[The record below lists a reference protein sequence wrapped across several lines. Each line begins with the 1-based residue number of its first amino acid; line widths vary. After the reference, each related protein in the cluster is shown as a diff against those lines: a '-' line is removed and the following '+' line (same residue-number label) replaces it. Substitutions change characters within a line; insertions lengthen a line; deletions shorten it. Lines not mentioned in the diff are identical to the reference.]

1 MKSRYST
8 NAKAWRLSPF
18 KALAVALLLGSVGS
32 LSTAMLAQSGPS
44 QGVQQQ
50 PQPVSLPHLY
60 WHFLVYQNHLD
71 TVAAAQS
78 AQGQDGSWLS
88 GDLQRRMG
96 FSDADFAPIR
106 ASSVRLSSELQAL
119 AAQATA
125 IQTAGASS
133 SNSAQLKALATQR
146 EADINAEISYLKQNV
161 SPDKIKAF
169 EAFLTQMFSP
179 NNAIP
184 RPSIPVGQQAP
195 AAVQK

>member
-1 MKSRYST
+1 MPWRSRHT
-8 NAKAWRLSPF
+8 F
-18 KALAVALLLGSVGS
+18 ILAVVAAVFAGSSSRTVIS
-32 LSTAMLAQSGPS
+32 QVTQRQRPLSVTNNPLRPLPLA
-44 QGVQQQ
+44 
-50 PQPVSLPHLY
+50 HLY

-146 EADINAEISYLKQNV
+146 EADINAEIASLKQAL
-161 SPDKIKAF
+161 SPAKITAF
-169 EAFLTQMFSP
+169 ETFITQFFAPKTLTYQITPAS
-179 NNAIP
+179 
-184 RPSIPVGQQAP
+184 GQAAP
-195 AAVQK
+195 AAVQP

>member
-1 MKSRYST
+1 VKSRYST

-146 EADINAEISYLKQNV
+146 EADINAEIASLKQAL
-161 SPDKIKAF
+161 SPAKITAF
-169 EAFLTQMFSP
+169 ETFITQFFAPKTLTYQITPAS
-179 NNAIP
+179 
-184 RPSIPVGQQAP
+184 GQAAP
-195 AAVQK
+195 AAVQP